1 MGVWS
6 RLSAVL
12 LVCLCALSMHA
23 QRLPRGVTPQHYALT
38 ITPNLANATFTGAER
53 IDVVLS
59 RPARTITLNATEI
72 EFGPVHAQSSVF
84 KAESLPAN
92 VSLDPAKEQATLVF
106 ERELPAGP
114 AELDISYGGKLNDK
128 LRGFYLSK
136 TKARSY
142 GVTQFESTDARRAF
156 PCFDEPA
163 LKATFELSLVLD
175 SADTAISNT
184 LARSDV
190 ANSAT
195 GKHTV
200 TFTATPRMSTYLLA
214 WVVGDFA
221 CSQGKSD
228 GVPIRVCATPD
239 KLGLTKFALA
249 SAKWDLHFFNRYFG
263 IRYPLPKLDLVAVPD
278 FDSGAM
284 ENFGCV
290 IFRESELLANEKDGT
305 LPSRKDVTTTV
316 AHEIAHQWFGDLVTP
331 AWWDDLWLSEGFAT
345 WMETKAAALQH
356 PKWRFEEDAALDL
369 DHAMQDDASA
379 GTRAIHSRA
388 ETPVQIDAMFDEIAY
403 DKAGAVIGMVEHW
416 LGEET
421 FRRGVQQYLRAHLY
435 SSASSGDFWSTQS
448 RVSGLPVD
456 GMMRSFVEQPGVPL
470 VQISG
475 VGTAAPVRQT
485 RFVNGE
491 HTARPEA
498 WMIPICFKS
507 VGCRVLAPGATTLD
521 IPNASGAGAF
531 ANAGQKGYFRTDYA
545 PNLLSDLFADAETAL
560 TPPERI
566 GLLGDRW
573 ALMLAGRAPVGQ
585 VLDLALAMKRDPTPP
600 VLEEALLRLATVAST
615 MATGEDRERLQVIL
629 RRELTP
635 VYVAMGG
642 PSKHEG
648 YDHAEIRE
656 ALFEALG
663 KAGDPMVLAEANQIA
678 GQLLAGEKP
687 SDPNLGDAAVA
698 LAAPHGDE
706 AMYDRV
712 LHVVERTSDPDL
724 KDTAQRVLTRFQNPA
739 LVSRTLEYSLSS
751 EVRSQ
756 DSPML
761 LALMLEHPEM
771 QDQAWDFVRGRW
783 DEVLRKAPPG
793 SGGRIIAAVGS
804 FCSVRQRESVAGFFA
819 AHPVEGTERILRRS
833 LQQIDDCMRLR
844 STEQP
849 LLREWLDAHS

>member
-1 MGVWS
+1 MGFG
-6 RLSAVL
+6 RGLSAVA
-12 LVCLCALSMHA
+12 LVCVFGLQASA
-23 QRLPRGVTPQHYALT
+23 QRLPRGITPQHYALT
-38 ITPNLANATFTGAER
+38 ITPDLANATFTGTER
-53 IDVVLS
+53 IDVMLD
-59 RPARTITLNATEI
+59 RPARSITLNAAEI
-72 EFGPVHAQSSVF
+72 EFGPVHAQSSAF
-84 KAESLPAN
+84 KAELLPAS
-92 VSLDPAKEQATLVF
+92 VSLDRAKEQATLTF
-106 ERELPAGP
+106 ERELPAGR
-114 AELDISYGGKLNDK
+114 AELDISYSGKLNDK

-136 TKARSY
+136 AKTRRY

-175 SADTAISNT
+175 SADSAISNT
-184 LARSDV
+184 LVRSDV
-190 ANSAT
+190 ASPAT
-195 GKHTV
+195 GEHTV
-200 TFTATPRMSTYLLA
+200 SFATTPRMPTYLLA
-214 WVVGDFA
+214 WVIGDFA
-221 CSQGKSD
+221 CSKGKSD

-239 KLGLTKFALA
+239 KARLTKFALE
-249 SAKWDLHFFNRYFG
+249 SAKWDLHYFNRYFG

-290 IFRESELLANEKDGT
+290 IFRESELLASEKDGT
-305 LPSRKDVTTTV
+305 LPARKNVTTTV
-316 AHEIAHQWFGDLVTP
+316 AHELAHQWFGDLVTP
-331 AWWDDLWLSEGFAT
+331 AWWDDLWLNEGFAT

-356 PKWRFEEDAALDL
+356 PKWRFAEDAAVDL

-435 SSASSGDFWSTQS
+435 SSASSDDFWNAQS

-456 GMMRSFVEQPGVPL
+456 AVMRSFVEQPGVPL
-470 VQISG
+470 VEISG
-475 VGTAAPVRQT
+475 VGTTAPVRQT

-491 HTARPEA
+491 RTVRPEA
-498 WMIPICFKS
+498 WAIPVCFNS
-507 VGCRVLAPGATTLD
+507 AGCRVLVPGASSMD
-521 IPNASGAGAF
+521 VPAVKVF
-531 ANAGQKGYFRTDYA
+531 ANAGQKGYYRTDYSS
-545 PNLLSDLFADAETAL
+545 NLLTGLFANAETAL

-585 VLDLALAMKRDPTPP
+585 VLDLALAMKRDPSPP
-600 VLEEALLRLATVAST
+600 VMEEALQRLATVAT
-615 MATGEDRERLQVIL
+615 TIATAQDRVRLQAIL
-629 RRELTP
+629 RRELAP
-635 VYVAMGG
+635 AYAELGG
-642 PSKHEG
+642 SSKHEG
-648 YDHAEIRE
+648 YDHAEVRE

-663 KAGDPMVLAEANQIA
+663 KAGDPAVLAEASQIA
-678 GQLLAGEKP
+678 GQLFAGDKP
-687 SDPNLGDAAVA
+687 SDPNLSDAAVA

-724 KDTAQRVLTRFQNPA
+724 KDTAQRVLTRFQDPA
-739 LVSRTLEYSLSS
+739 LVARTLEYSLSNQ
-751 EVRSQ
+751 VRSQ
-756 DSPML
+756 DSPTL

-771 QDQAWDFVRGRW
+771 QDQAWGFVREHW
-783 DEVLRKAPPG
+783 KEVLQKAPPG
-793 SGGRIIAAVGS
+793 SGNRFIAATGT
-804 FCSVRQRESVAGFFA
+804 FCSVRQRESVASFFA
-819 AHPVEGTERILRRS
+819 AHPVEGTERTLRRS

-849 LLREWLDAHS
+849 LLREWLDRHS